1 MFRHLHKRIRQSP
14 VFSTQNIYKNITG
27 FFLDHRFCRNPT
39 RSACIKRILYSQHRT
54 WFEGMHTFGISLRQ
68 HGLTPMFVCG
78 WLVLDRTTKQMPNFF
93 SENHIDVSYI
103 YVIFLF
109 FTKSGRMADY
119 PCEPVKNRLRLSRE
133 FLSLAFRIRP
143 TYDTKKEIIYY
154 DEQIDEHT

>member
-1 MFRHLHKRIRQSP
+1 MNLGEVF
-14 VFSTQNIYKNITG
+14 FSTQNTYKNITG
-27 FFLDHRFCRNPT
+27 VFLDHRFCRNPT
-39 RSACIKRILYSQHRT
+39 RSACIKRILYSKHRT

-93 SENHIDVSYI
+93 SENHIDVFHI

-109 FTKSGRMADY
+109 LQRAGAWLITHAGPLKTGFA
-119 PCEPVKNRLRLSRE
+119 CRE
-133 FLSLAFRIRP
+133 NFCLLHFASDLLMIQ
-143 TYDTKKEIIYY
+143 KKEIIYY

>member
-1 MFRHLHKRIRQSP
+1 MVRRYAHLRHFAQ
-14 VFSTQNIYKNITG
+14 TAW
-27 FFLDHRFCRNPT
+27 LDPNVCLWV
-39 RSACIKRILYSQHRT
+39 AC
-54 WFEGMHTFGISLRQ
+54 LRQ
-68 HGLTPMFVCG
+68 DHQANA
-78 WLVLDRTTKQMPNFF
+78 KFF
-93 SENHIDVSYI
+93 SENRIDVFHI

>member
-1 MFRHLHKRIRQSP
+1 
-14 VFSTQNIYKNITG
+14 
-27 FFLDHRFCRNPT
+27 
-39 RSACIKRILYSQHRT
+39 
-54 WFEGMHTFGISLRQ
+54 
-68 HGLTPMFVCG
+68 
-78 WLVLDRTTKQMPNFF
+78 MPNFF
-93 SENHIDVSYI
+93 SENHIDVFHI

-119 PCEPVKNRLRLSRE
+119 PCRPVKNRLRLSRE